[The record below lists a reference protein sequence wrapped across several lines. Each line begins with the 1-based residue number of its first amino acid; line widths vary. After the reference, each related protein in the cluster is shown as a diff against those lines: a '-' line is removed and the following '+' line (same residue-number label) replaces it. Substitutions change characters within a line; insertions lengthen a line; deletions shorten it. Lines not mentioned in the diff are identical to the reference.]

1 MLSFVMAA
9 LDLTF
14 QLSIH
19 SGYLPSPYA
28 HQYRDARDLIQS
40 TAIVGVIVPDPTS
53 PSLSQPV
60 ILGLDPGRQK
70 CGLAIMGVDRI
81 LRYQEVVAVEAVLA
95 TVEQLRRRFPISTIV
110 LGDQTG
116 SQQWKESL
124 SKLEDPPRIMLV
136 DERYTSLEA
145 RDRYWQMYPPAGLA
159 KLLPQSLRTIPR
171 PIDDIVAIL
180 LIERYLN
187 RLTENLA

>member
-1 MLSFVMAA
+1 M
-9 LDLTF
+9 
-14 QLSIH
+14 
-19 SGYLPSPYA
+19 PSA
-28 HQYRDARDLIQS
+28 
-40 TAIVGVIVPDPTS
+40 
-53 PSLSQPV
+53 LSQPV

-81 LRYQEVVAVEAVLA
+81 LRYQAVVAVDAVMA
-95 TVEQLRRRFPISTIV
+95 TIEQLRQQFPVSTIV

-116 SQQWKESL
+116 SKPWKESL
-124 SKLEDPPRIMLV
+124 SQLHDPPRIMLV

-145 RDRYWQMYPPAGLA
+145 RDRYWQMYPPAGLG

-187 RLTENLA
+187 RLTEPLA